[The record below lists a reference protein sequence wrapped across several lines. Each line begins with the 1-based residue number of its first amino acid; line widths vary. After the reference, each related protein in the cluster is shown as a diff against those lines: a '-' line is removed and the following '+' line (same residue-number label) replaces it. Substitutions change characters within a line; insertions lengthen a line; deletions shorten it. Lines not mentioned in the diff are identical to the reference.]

1 MFNVSSFI
9 VHETGHSSE
18 FSFLKYIYSIKTS
31 KINLLADEK
40 RPPRSVNVAGN
51 QARHFPPANHNGS
64 STAARMPAFKLKEQ
78 DATSLAE
85 IAMSLASEMDEYL
98 ASTDQGGLTNRR
110 VASVRD
116 EERIGTPVKVKKS
129 KAKSPTRAE
138 KQPLTIPRQVAYIR
152 QQNSSFTIVT
162 CIKTNEVEPHLYGR
176 IFSKSVL

>member
-31 KINLLADEK
+31 KINVLADEK
-40 RPPRSVNVAGN
+40 RPPRGRIASLTDPQVSSVNVAGN

-116 EERIGTPVKVKKS
+116 EERIGTPVKVEKS

-138 KQPLTIPRQVAYIR
+138 KQPLTTPRQVPYIR
-152 QQNSSFTIVT
+152 QQNRLFY
-162 CIKTNEVEPHLYGR
+162 HRLLY
-176 IFSKSVL
+176 